1 MQELGENE
9 ARWRDKA
16 AERREAVR
24 SAEQRAAAL
33 KAQIEQLERARQTS
47 ADGDLER
54 ELAKMRDDLDS
65 AQERLAKAQRR
76 MEELQDE
83 ARRKGLPSDWLR

>member
-1 MQELGENE
+1 
-9 ARWRDKA
+9 
-16 AERREAVR
+16 
-24 SAEQRAAAL
+24 
-33 KAQIEQLERARQTS
+33 
-47 ADGDLER
+47 
-54 ELAKMRDDLDS
+54 MRDDLDS